1 MQRIIIL
8 IYVIITATIAIFCTI
23 LEIQP
28 ALLIINIF
36 APNVGDSYSIN
47 IVVLLLWLILLSPL
61 LIFLTISKLIRK
73 KEDKNISIERT
84 GIFIT
89 RKKVFQSAMVGIPI
103 FINDKKAGIID
114 NGKTIK
120 IYSFVEEQGKIKAEY
135 FVNNTIYSIDIDGLE
150 PVVGQSPIAKALTKE
165 DIEYIKHLSV
175 NTGKIVKTEFT
186 GEVFNKLKR
195 LGVINETLDY

>member
-28 ALLIINIF
+28 ALFIINIF

-47 IVVLLLWLILLSPL
+47 IVVLLLWFILLSPL

-73 KEDKNISIERT
+73 KEDKNISPERT

-89 RKKVFQSAMVGIPI
+89 RKKAFQSAMVGIPI
-103 FINDKKAGIID
+103 YINGKKAGIID
-114 NGKTIK
+114 NGKTKFFDAPIGTCSVHVGVGK
-120 IYSFVEEQGKIKAEY
+120 QASEKVQVIITEKQQLQFELKIK
-135 FVNNTIYSIDIDGLE
+135 
-150 PVVGQSPIAKALTKE
+150 QSVFT
-165 DIEYIKHLSV
+165 V
-175 NTGKIVKTEFT
+175 KIIL
-186 GEVFNKLKR
+186 NQ
-195 LGVINETLDY
+195 I